1 MAHTS
6 KQEVTPSGTEGKEVL
21 DTVKDWAKAVVAGA
35 ADMARAAKDK
45 ARWLRGRL
53 LPTRRVKRS
62 KTWGRS

>member
-53 LPTRRVKRS
+53 
-62 KTWGRS
+62 